1 MHDLLNH
8 LPIPF
13 GLIVALLAFLFLWRG
28 IMRVLRRV
36 SRMTDA
42 VPADAGPVVRQSAYG
57 NAVINGA
64 RATNCVRVVEYAGG
78 HAVQMHPI
86 FGGGLL
92 WLPRNATTQQRDGA
106 SATVLTHGRHIVQ
119 LSGRLA
125 EFMTG
130 APAGATAA
138 HAHPTH
144 AHRAAPEADH
154 TQATALATALATG
167 LQRLP
172 RGGGG
177 SGLSRAAI
185 GLAIAL
191 LLYVLLRRTAP
202 ELVAP
207 LERFVADLIRGL

>member
-13 GLIVALLAFLFLWRG
+13 GLIVALLVFLFLWRG

-42 VPADAGPVVRQSAYG
+42 VPADAGPAVRKSGYG

-86 FGGGLL
+86 FGGGLV

-106 SATVLTHGRHIVQ
+106 SATVLTHGRHVVQ

-130 APAGATAA
+130 APASTAAA

-144 AHRAAPEADH
+144 AHRAAPEPDH
-154 TQATALATALATG
+154 TQATALATG

-191 LLYVLLRRTAP
+191 LLYALVRRTSP

-207 LERFVADLIRGL
+207 LERLVADLIRGL

>member
-8 LPIPF
+8 LPIPV

-86 FGGGLL
+86 FGGGLV

>member
-36 SRMTDA
+36 SRMTDT
-42 VPADAGPVVRQSAYG
+42 VPADAGPAVRKSGYG

-86 FGGGLL
+86 FGGGLV

-106 SATVLTHGRHIVQ
+106 SATVLTHGRHVVQ

-130 APAGATAA
+130 AAAGTTTA

-144 AHRAAPEADH
+144 VHRTTPEPDH
-154 TQATALATALATG
+154 TQATALAIG

-191 LLYVLLRRTAP
+191 LLYVLVRRTSP
-202 ELVAP
+202 ELLAP
-207 LERFVADLIRGL
+207 LERLVADLIRGL

>member
-86 FGGGLL
+86 FGGGLV

-125 EFMTG
+125 EFMTS

-154 TQATALATALATG
+154 TQATALATG